1 MAEINE
7 REFNAS
13 DRDALIISGLK
24 EGTFKILLNADNFPL
39 ITKDSSKEG
48 FSCLIHLDGLNPF
61 NICSLTNEL
70 TFGEQSGELFR
81 AIKKEPVYTGSFVT
95 DLLKV
100 LMDANRKPIA
110 VKTLIAQKMQ
120 ERNANAVSI
129 EVFNRLCSKRDDHLL
144 CKGWARNEDGKR
156 RPSKFWVDA
165 DDEYRIYKIEWAQIE
180 SVAAPAD
187 SVVASAVA
195 SAVADAAPIN

>member
-13 DRDALIISGLK
+13 DKDALIVAGLK
-24 EGTFKILLNADNFPL
+24 EGLFKILLNAEGLPR

-61 NICSLTNEL
+61 NLCSLNNEH
-70 TFGEQSGELFR
+70 TFGQQDGDLFR
-81 AIKKEPVYTGSFVT
+81 AIKKEPVYTGLFVD
-95 DLLKV
+95 DLLKI
-100 LMDANRKPIA
+100 LTNANRKPIT
-110 VKTLIAQKMQ
+110 VKNLISQKMQ
-120 ERNANAVSI
+120 ERNANGVSI
-129 EVFNRLCSKRDDHLL
+129 EVKNNLCSKREDKLL

-165 DDEYRIYKIEWAQIE
+165 DDEYRIYKLEWVLINDSATADASADA
-180 SVAAPAD
+180 SVAT
-187 SVVASAVA
+187 
-195 SAVADAAPIN
+195 APIQ

>member
-1 MAEINE
+1 MEINE

-13 DRDALIISGLK
+13 DKDALIVSGLK
-24 EGTFKILLNADNFPL
+24 EGLFKILLNAEGLPR

-61 NICSLTNEL
+61 NLCSLNNEH
-70 TFGEQSGELFR
+70 TFGQQDGDLFR
-81 AIKKEPVYTGSFVT
+81 AIKKEPVYTGLFVD

-100 LMDANRKPIA
+100 LTDANRKPIS
-110 VKTLIAQKMQ
+110 VKNLILQKMQ
-120 ERNANAVSI
+120 ERNANGVNI
-129 EVFNRLCSKRDDHLL
+129 EVKNNLCSKREDKLL

-165 DDEYRIYKIEWAQIE
+165 DDEYRTYKIEWAQIE
-180 SVAAPAD
+180 SVVTPND
-187 SVVASAVA
+187 SV
-195 SAVADAAPIN
+195 AAPIN